1 MTTVLTPEQEQECR
15 KLKALF
21 DERAGMSQRAFVKK
35 YNLGTPAN
43 LGQYLLGRRPL
54 TLGTALRIAKP
65 LGIQIAEFST
75 RLAAELDNLHIDD
88 NVTPAKDTRMKK
100 IPVISEIQAGLFT
113 EAGQLTGASTCIENG
128 DYIYVDA
135 EMPDG
140 VFAMKVRG
148 DSMQPVFQE
157 GDTIVIDPSIRP
169 RPGDYVVAERT
180 IDGETSG
187 TFKKYR
193 ERGYDDFG
201 NTIYELVPLN
211 DNYPTL
217 SSNQAQ
223 CRIIGVMVE
232 HRRTYRR
239 R

>member
-1 MTTVLTPEQEQECR
+1 MATVLTPEQEQECR

-113 EAGQLTGASTCIENG
+113 EAGQLTGAGTCIENG
-128 DYIYVDA
+128 DYIYVDT

>member
-1 MTTVLTPEQEQECR
+1 MATVLTPEQEQECR

-65 LGIQIAEFST
+65 LGIQIAEFSP

-88 NVTPAKDTRMKK
+88 NGTPVKDTRMKK

-113 EAGQLTGASTCIENG
+113 EAGQLTGAGTCIENG

-135 EMPDG
+135 EMTDG

-193 ERGYDDFG
+193 ERGYDDYG

-232 HRRTYRR
+232 HRRIYRR